1 MPELITVSGGPTKP
15 EIVAVSLFKLELKDG
30 DVFADVGCG
39 TGLISIEATKMARG
53 LKIYAIDAR
62 EAAATT
68 ASQNFKNFGIEGQV
82 IFGES
87 SSVIST
93 LEKVDCAFVG
103 GTKNITAV
111 LDALVEKGARSIVVN
126 AVRIETV
133 VRVIEHMKKIGIYDE
148 TVQILASRSEEL
160 TGETMFRP
168 ENPVFIISGK
178 RR

>member
-1 MPELITVSGGPTKP
+1 
-15 EIVAVSLFKLELKDG
+15 
-30 DVFADVGCG
+30 
-39 TGLISIEATKMARG
+39 
-53 LKIYAIDAR
+53 
-62 EAAATT
+62 
-68 ASQNFKNFGIEGQV
+68 
-82 IFGES
+82 
-87 SSVIST
+87 VIST

-111 LDALVEKGARSIVVN
+111 LDALVEKGARSIIVN

-148 TVQILASRSEEL
+148 TVHIIASKSEEL

-168 ENPVFIISGK
+168 ENPVYIMSGK